1 VPEPELRA
9 RQLPHELSGGQRQRA
24 LIASAIALDVTI
36 QAHVLDLLAD
46 LQQRLGLSYLFI
58 SHDLGVI
65 HHVADRVLVMRD
77 GRVVVTG
84 TAIEI
89 FAAPNDPYT
98 RQLLASLPVA
108 EPQPA
113 SGGST

>member
-1 VPEPELRA
+1 M
-9 RQLPHELSGGQRQRA
+9 
-24 LIASAIALDVTI
+24 TI
-36 QAHVLDLLAD
+36 QAQVLDLLAD

-77 GRVVVTG
+77 GPVVESG
-84 TAIEI
+84 TAADI
-89 FAAPNDPYT
+89 FATPSDPYT

-108 EPQPA
+108 EPEPA
-113 SGGST
+113 SGGPT